1 MLFSWIN
8 RYILSPAVPVLLI
21 FAGIVF
27 AVSLRFFHILH
38 IPTVLKS
45 MLSRRDG
52 MLSQRDS
59 KKEGPSPFK
68 SMTVALAGTLGVGN
82 ISGVAS
88 AIVAG
93 GPGAIFW
100 MWMGALFSMLIKYA
114 EVVLAVKYRIFTKEG
129 FIGGAMY
136 YMRKKSGGP
145 LKILSVPFAILCL
158 LASLSLGNFLQMNA
172 VAEITRQLLPVSP
185 LLLSAVIAVFLYLA
199 ISRGFKGI
207 SAVTSVLVPL
217 MCAIFVGLSLW
228 VILPNLALIPGILA
242 LILREAFH
250 PDAALGGIGGY
261 LLMKSLRLGIS
272 RGLITNEAGCGTAPI
287 AHAGADTDSPARQGF
302 WGIFE
307 VFADTILMCSLTAF
321 VVLILWG
328 NFDGQDGMELVI
340 SCFRAGIGEF
350 AVILL
355 SLCVIFF
362 ALATM
367 IGWSY
372 YGIVSVGYLT
382 DREIAKQGYMLLYS
396 LAAIPGA
403 LMSAGTMWLIA
414 DLTVGIMTCI
424 NTMFLLTRIGEVRDE
439 TERIFPPRQ
448 RARAC
453 ERQNQNGGS

>member
-1 MLFSWIN
+1 MFSWFN
-8 RYILSPAVPVLLI
+8 QYILSPAVPVLLI

-27 AVSLRFFHILH
+27 ACALRFFHITH
-38 IPTVLKS
+38 APTVVKA
-45 MLSRRDG
+45 MISRKDG
-52 MLSQRDS
+52 

-114 EVVLAVKYRIFTKEG
+114 EVVLAVKYRVFTKDG

-136 YMRKKSGGP
+136 YMREKGGRP
-145 LKILSVPFAILCL
+145 LKILSIPFAILCL

-172 VAEITRQLLPVSP
+172 VSETVRQVMPISP
-185 LLLSAVIAVFLYLA
+185 LILSVAIAAFLYLA

-217 MCAIFVGLSLW
+217 MSAIFVGLSLW
-228 VILPNLALIPGILA
+228 VILPNIAQIPAILS
-242 LILREAFH
+242 LILRESFR

-261 LLMKSLRLGIS
+261 ILMKSLRLGIS

-321 VVLILWG
+321 VVLLLWE
-328 NFDGQDGMELVI
+328 DYPGQDGMELVI
-340 SCFRAGIGEF
+340 SCFRAEIGEF
-350 AVILL
+350 AVGLL
-355 SLCVIFF
+355 SVCVIFF

-372 YGIVSVGYLT
+372 YGIVSIGYLT
-382 DREIAKQGYMLLYS
+382 DRKIAKQGYILLYS
-396 LAAIPGA
+396 MAAIPGA
-403 LMSAGTMWLIA
+403 MMSSQTMWLIA

-424 NTMFLLTRIGEVRDE
+424 NTMFLLTRIGEVKEE
-439 TERIFPPRQ
+439 TEHFFRR
-448 RARAC
+448 
-453 ERQNQNGGS
+453 ESS